1 MVFGKGMLSLREA
14 LVDVLLPIIVLL
26 ISANP

>member
-26 ISANP
+26 IGAD